1 MADSLMFE
9 SKKKSQKPAL
19 DKQRV
24 AKIFR
29 MIEEKFKDDKNTVKI
44 GILNYLY
51 KRPIRSVEMPENATA
66 SKLKLRNQNF
76 ILEQHY

>member
-9 SKKKSQKPAL
+9 SKKKSKKPVL

-44 GILNYLY
+44 GI
-51 KRPIRSVEMPENATA
+51 
-66 SKLKLRNQNF
+66 
-76 ILEQHY
+76 